1 MSNCESC
8 SKRPPEP
15 VPYVV
20 HESDMARQER
30 TIKRL
35 WILLL
40 VLIALLAGS
49 NAAWI
54 YYESQF
60 SVETTSTEI
69 EQDTDGG
76 GNNYVVGGD
85 FNGGDKRSRSRQR
98 NEPVKPAEIPATAS
112 ATCVTA
118 PGGLRPNEDP
128 GGHAELLHKLLPGR
142 VCPLD
147 RASGHPAGS
156 LV

>member
-20 HESDMARQER
+20 HESDMARLER

-60 SVETTSTEI
+60 QYDMTSTEI

-85 FNGGDKRSRSRQR
+85 FNGETKDQ
-98 NEPVKPAEIPATAS
+98 NNQENTNP
-112 ATCVTA
+112 
-118 PGGLRPNEDP
+118 
-128 GGHAELLHKLLPGR
+128 
-142 VCPLD
+142 
-147 RASGHPAGS
+147 
-156 LV
+156 

>member
-20 HESDMARQER
+20 HEADMARLER

-60 SVETTSTEI
+60 QYDMTSTEI

-85 FNGGDKRSRSRQR
+85 FNGETKDQNNKK
-98 NEPVKPAEIPATAS
+98 NT
-112 ATCVTA
+112 
-118 PGGLRPNEDP
+118 DP
-128 GGHAELLHKLLPGR
+128 
-142 VCPLD
+142 
-147 RASGHPAGS
+147 
-156 LV
+156 

>member
-8 SKRPPEP
+8 GKRPPEP

-40 VLIALLAGS
+40 VMLVLLVGT
-49 NAAWI
+49 NGAWI

-60 SVETTSTEI
+60 VEETTTV
-69 EQDTDGG
+69 EQDIETGDGDAFVAG
-76 GNNYVVGGD
+76 VGDVNYGQ
-85 FNGGDKRSRSRQR
+85 DK
-98 NEPVKPAEIPATAS
+98 AES
-112 ATCVTA
+112 DQEN
-118 PGGLRPNEDP
+118 PNP
-128 GGHAELLHKLLPGR
+128 
-142 VCPLD
+142 
-147 RASGHPAGS
+147 
-156 LV
+156 

>member
-8 SKRPPEP
+8 GKRPPEP

-40 VLIALLAGS
+40 VLIVLLAGS

-54 YYESQF
+54 YYESQWETI
-60 SVETTSTEI
+60 ETTSTDI
-69 EQDTDGG
+69 EQDTDG
-76 GNNYVVGGD
+76 
-85 FNGGDKRSRSRQR
+85 
-98 NEPVKPAEIPATAS
+98 AATIM
-112 ATCVTA
+112 
-118 PGGLRPNEDP
+118 
-128 GGHAELLHKLLPGR
+128 
-142 VCPLD
+142 
-147 RASGHPAGS
+147 
-156 LV
+156 

>member
-8 SKRPPEP
+8 GKRPPEP

-20 HESDMARQER
+20 HESDMARLER

-54 YYESQF
+54 YYESQWETI
-60 SVETTSTEI
+60 ETTSTEI

-76 GNNYVVGGD
+76 GNNYVIGGD
-85 FNGGDKRSRSRQR
+85 FNG
-98 NEPVKPAEIPATAS
+98 ATEGQS
-112 ATCVTA
+112 NKEKDQN
-118 PGGLRPNEDP
+118 P
-128 GGHAELLHKLLPGR
+128 
-142 VCPLD
+142 
-147 RASGHPAGS
+147 
-156 LV
+156 

>member
-8 SKRPPEP
+8 GKRPPEP

-20 HESDMARQER
+20 HESDMARLER

-54 YYESQF
+54 YYESQWET
-60 SVETTSTEI
+60 VETTSTEI

-76 GNNYVVGGD
+76 GNNYVIGGD
-85 FNGGDKRSRSRQR
+85 YNG
-98 NEPVKPAEIPATAS
+98 AT
-112 ATCVTA
+112 
-118 PGGLRPNEDP
+118 EDQSNKEKDQNP
-128 GGHAELLHKLLPGR
+128 
-142 VCPLD
+142 
-147 RASGHPAGS
+147 
-156 LV
+156 

>member
-1 MSNCESC
+1 MDCENC
-8 SKRPPEP
+8 SKARGADP

-20 HESDMARQER
+20 HESDMARLER

-85 FNGGDKRSRSRQR
+85 FNGETKGQDHDKET
-98 NEPVKPAEIPATAS
+98 NP
-112 ATCVTA
+112 
-118 PGGLRPNEDP
+118 
-128 GGHAELLHKLLPGR
+128 
-142 VCPLD
+142 
-147 RASGHPAGS
+147 
-156 LV
+156 

>member
-1 MSNCESC
+1 MDCENC
-8 SKRPPEP
+8 SKARGADP

-20 HESDMARQER
+20 HESDMARIER

-35 WILLL
+35 WVLLL

-85 FNGGDKRSRSRQR
+85 FNGETKGQDHDKET
-98 NEPVKPAEIPATAS
+98 NP
-112 ATCVTA
+112 
-118 PGGLRPNEDP
+118 
-128 GGHAELLHKLLPGR
+128 
-142 VCPLD
+142 
-147 RASGHPAGS
+147 
-156 LV
+156 